1 MAGLNA
7 VGIFISAMSRV
18 VLALLMSVGVVTHV
32 YLKVNS
38 PKPKWVIY
46 MTNQV
51 GIHFKSIVKIFP
63 GNCLAGSPLHPTCL
77 AGPLCKVQVVV
88 AVFFPSRE
96 YSRRSKSDGSTLPFL
111 YKLSWGLEVKVKASL
126 DVQYFLRTWC
136 LPFLSSSLFSTG
148 LCCILIL
155 WSTVGW
161 RFGFSP
167 TELMKVPL
175 HAFLDTTGRVHELL
189 CACPQYGDT

>member
-1 MAGLNA
+1 MAG
-7 VGIFISAMSRV
+7 FSRV
-18 VLALLMSVGVVTHV
+18 VLALLMSVGVVA
-32 YLKVNS
+32 KVNTQN
-38 PKPKWVIY
+38 PQWVIY

-51 GIHFKSIVKIFP
+51 GIHFKSIVKMFP
-63 GNCLAGSPLHPTCL
+63 GNCLADYPLHPACL

-136 LPFLSSSLFSTG
+136 LPFLSLSLFSTG
-148 LCCILIL
+148 LWCILIL
-155 WSTVGW
+155 WSTVG
-161 RFGFSP
+161 
-167 TELMKVPL
+167 
-175 HAFLDTTGRVHELL
+175 
-189 CACPQYGDT
+189 

>member
-1 MAGLNA
+1 MQLDFWYLHRQGSCLLFWWVWGSWPMSIAKWIHKTRSGLSTWQIRWESFLK
-7 VGIFISAMSRV
+7 IF
-18 VLALLMSVGVVTHV
+18 
-32 YLKVNS
+32 
-38 PKPKWVIY
+38 
-46 MTNQV
+46 
-51 GIHFKSIVKIFP
+51 VKTFP
-63 GNCLAGSPLHPTCL
+63 GNRLTGYPLHPTCL

-88 AVFFPSRE
+88 AVFFPSSE

-126 DVQYFLRTWC
+126 DVRYFLRTWR
-136 LPFLSSSLFSTG
+136 LPFPSLSLFSTG

-161 RFGFSP
+161 RYGFSP

-175 HAFLDTTGRVHELL
+175 HAFLDTTGRVRELL

>member
-1 MAGLNA
+1 MADLHDKSGGNP
-7 VGIFISAMSRV
+7 FQKYRPNISRE
-18 VLALLMSVGVVTHV
+18 
-32 YLKVNS
+32 S
-38 PKPKWVIY
+38 PCWLFTTSY
-46 MTNQV
+46 M
-51 GIHFKSIVKIFP
+51 P
-63 GNCLAGSPLHPTCL
+63 GWSFGRSAGCGWQASSL
-77 AGPLCKVQVVV
+77 
-88 AVFFPSRE
+88 SRE
-96 YSRRSKSDGSTLPFL
+96 YSRRSKSDGSSLPFL
-111 YKLSWGLEVKVKASL
+111 YKLSWGLEVKLKDSL
-126 DVQYFLRTWC
+126 DDVHYFLRTWC

-161 RFGFSP
+161 RYGFSP